1 MEIIS
6 VLPVA
11 HMVGV
16 HIIFLSRNKAN
27 IALSSSL
34 AHSIFGTNLDPWLYN
49 REHPISSVGIPD
61 IEKSRVEYSNVCL
74 SSKSES
80 IAATLCGSILH
91 RIRGG
96 VGI

>member
-1 MEIIS
+1 MFIS
-6 VLPVA
+6 SS
-11 HMVGV
+11 
-16 HIIFLSRNKAN
+16 FSAN
-27 IALSSSL
+27 AALSSSL
-34 AHSIFGTNLDPWLYN
+34 AHSIFGRNLDPWLYN

-80 IAATLCGSILH
+80 IAATICASILH